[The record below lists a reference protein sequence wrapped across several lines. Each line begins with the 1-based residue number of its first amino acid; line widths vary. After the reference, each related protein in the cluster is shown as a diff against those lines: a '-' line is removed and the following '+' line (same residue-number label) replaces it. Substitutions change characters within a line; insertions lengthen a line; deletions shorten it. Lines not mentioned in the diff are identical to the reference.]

1 MMSRLDGEERRRGL
15 PHPFKEGLPHPF
27 QDKSP
32 YPPPFL
38 GPAPHTDMGYFKV
51 QVCPLLKS
59 LESYSTFLVFAPA
72 AHSIKL
78 TLGARWYCQE
88 GRQTMPGGS
97 NGGGQPTP
105 PSRSRHRVAATSSN
119 IAHTLLETVV
129 KKTAVLQIDI
139 LVEIGL
145 QRFPFLLEQVRCV
158 QRG

>member
-51 QVCPLLKS
+51 QVCPLLKP
-59 LESYSTFLVFAPA
+59 LEPCSTFLVFAPA

-78 TLGARWYCQE
+78 TLGARWDCQE

-145 QRFPFLLEQVRCV
+145 QRFPYILEQVR
-158 QRG
+158 

>member
-51 QVCPLLKS
+51 QVCPLLKP

-78 TLGARWYCQE
+78 TLGA
-88 GRQTMPGGS
+88 
-97 NGGGQPTP
+97 
-105 PSRSRHRVAATSSN
+105 
-119 IAHTLLETVV
+119 
-129 KKTAVLQIDI
+129 
-139 LVEIGL
+139 
-145 QRFPFLLEQVRCV
+145 
-158 QRG
+158 

>member
-51 QVCPLLKS
+51 QVCPLLKP
-59 LESYSTFLVFAPA
+59 LEPYSTFLVFAPA

-78 TLGARWYCQE
+78 TLGARWYCQ
-88 GRQTMPGGS
+88 
-97 NGGGQPTP
+97 
-105 PSRSRHRVAATSSN
+105 
-119 IAHTLLETVV
+119 
-129 KKTAVLQIDI
+129 
-139 LVEIGL
+139 
-145 QRFPFLLEQVRCV
+145 
-158 QRG
+158 